1 MAKILI
7 DKVTIPVYFD
17 HIFLTSLLKY
27 KNNTHSNSNN
37 NNTNDNMLDMLF
49 TYDKQIY

>member
-27 KNNTHSNSNN
+27 KNNNNNNN
-37 NNTNDNMLDMLF
+37 NNTNDNMLDILF

>member
-27 KNNTHSNSNN
+27 KNNTHNNSNN
-37 NNTNDNMLDMLF
+37 NDNMLDMLF